1 MKKDKPGF
9 SLKINGTNVN
19 ETKNTEPPREES
31 TPEIRDWKARRHME
45 EAAAAVGTKQRKR
58 PRLPLGTNRKKR
70 NPRRPAANK
79 IFQPPMYFISLTAG
93 AAVLGLIFG
102 VMLLQ
107 FVSAG
112 DSSTGAEPKADP
124 PGITADFNDSLTAYF
139 IQAGAFTK
147 KSKGIEMQQSL
158 TSEGYPGILTYDGEY
173 YYLFTGVHL
182 QQKKSD
188 ERVSFFEDKGIQV
201 FQKTRTIRDPEPLEG
216 KKEYQKQLIRVKE
229 LLEQAVDR
237 ENGSTGEG
245 TVREAF
251 SDFLSEAS
259 LPEGGTNTKL
269 KESIQGMETEWPEKG
284 ETSAAFQEAFIE
296 TVLYYEQAVYE
307 FNGTEAEEEKS

>member
-19 ETKNTEPPREES
+19 ETKDTEPSREE
-31 TPEIRDWKARRHME
+31 TAPEIRDWKTRRDME
-45 EAAAAVGTKQRKR
+45 EAAAAAGTKQRKR
-58 PRLPLGTNRKKR
+58 PRLPLGSHRKKR
-70 NPRRPAANK
+70 KPRRPDADK
-79 IFQPPMYFISLTAG
+79 ILQPPIYFISLTAG

-112 DSSTGAEPKADP
+112 DSSSGAEPKAEP

-147 KSKGIEMQQSL
+147 KSKGVEMQQSL

-182 QQKKSD
+182 QQKASD
-188 ERVSFFEDKGIQV
+188 ERISFFEEKGIQV
-201 FQKTRTIRDPEPLEG
+201 FQKTRTIRDPEPMEEKG
-216 KKEYQKQLIRVKE
+216 ENQKQLIKVKE
-229 LLEQAVDR
+229 LLEQAADK
-237 ENGSTGEG
+237 ENGSTEEG

-251 SDFLSEAS
+251 AAFLSEAS
-259 LPEGGTNTKL
+259 LPDGATNTKL
-269 KESIQGMETEWPEKG
+269 KESMQRMETEWPEKE
-284 ETSAAFQEAFIE
+284 ETSASFQEAFIE

-307 FNGTEAEEEKS
+307 FNGTETEEEKS